1 MDRIEKMK
9 SILSN
14 RLKSLTIVGEGTHL
28 RHNMSAIIRS
38 AESFGVQKVHLI
50 SEDTKK
56 MSGAAKGGEKWVD
69 LSIYENTDQ
78 CLDFLKDQGYSL
90 WVADL
95 HPNASTPDTL
105 PIDKPVAIIMGTEL
119 SGVSDRAKEL
129 ADGFVIVPMFGM
141 TQSLNVS
148 VASACLLQR
157 LSTRIREKHQGGDL
171 TETEQQ
177 EILQRWIARDEKEKQ
192 HRQNRIKLADQRPQ

>member
-9 SILSN
+9 SILTD

-38 AESFGVQKVHLI
+38 AESFGVQNVHLI

-69 LSIYENTDQ
+69 LSIHENTDQ
-78 CLDFLKDQGYSL
+78 CLGLLKEQGYSI

-95 HPNASTPDTL
+95 HPNAVTPDTL
-105 PIDKPVAIIMGTEL
+105 PIDQPIAIIMGTEL
-119 SGVSDRAKEL
+119 SGVSERAKEL

-157 LSTRIREKHQGGDL
+157 LSTRVREKHCGGDL
-171 TETEQQ
+171 TEVEQQ
-177 EILQRWIARDEKEKQ
+177 EILQRWIARDEKEKH
-192 HRQNRIKLADQRPQ
+192 HRQNRLKLADQRPQ